1 MLQLN
6 KSWEA
11 SINILLWECP
21 PDRWGNHNWCSLLS
35 PLRKHWG
42 ITHSWKVCMYPHLP
56 FPQEHFLA
64 SLKCWKNPR
73 RFLSVLPDH
82 GLPLVRHS
90 KFNISFMG
98 PWITPVFLLVPI
110 SVSCFQY
117 FFLMSILDIFIPLSS
132 LPTEAWPP
140 SCPRFGLWCNLQ
152 PSHSWK
158 GQKRQTVF
166 A

>member
-6 KSWEA
+6 NTWEA

-64 SLKCWKNPR
+64 SLKCWKNPQG
-73 RFLSVLPDH
+73 FHH